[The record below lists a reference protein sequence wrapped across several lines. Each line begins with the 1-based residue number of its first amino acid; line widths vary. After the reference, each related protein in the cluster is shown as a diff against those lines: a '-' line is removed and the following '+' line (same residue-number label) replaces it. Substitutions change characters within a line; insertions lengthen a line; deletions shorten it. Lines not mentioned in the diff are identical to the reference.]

1 MKIQVRDMTK
11 HLRLFNTMI
20 EGELFKNIS
29 YMKKPELE
37 KNFNKYFK
45 AEDYKGKTIYMP
57 QWKGKINLPGNV
69 TREKFHA
76 IAPKGGMRMRTK
88 AKKEAEKKEEP
99 PKKRKILIKKKP
111 VEKYESKKSNAAD
124 PAVKAKIDKLR
135 KKGR

>member
-57 QWKGKINLPGNV
+57 QWKGKINLPRTV

-76 IAPKGGMRMRTK
+76 IAPKGGMKTK
-88 AKKEAEKKEEP
+88 AKKKVEKKEMATQTQTEEKKRP
-99 PKKRKILIKKKP
+99 KYIITKSGKKIKTKPKK
-111 VEKYESKKSNAAD
+111 
-124 PAVKAKIDKLR
+124 
-135 KKGR
+135 

>member
-57 QWKGKINLPGNV
+57 QWKGKINLPRTV

-76 IAPKGGMRMRTK
+76 IAPKGGMKTK
-88 AKKEAEKKEEP
+88 AKKKVEKKEMATQTQTEE
-99 PKKRKILIKKKP
+99 KKKP
-111 VEKYESKKSNAAD
+111 KYIITKSGKKIKTK
-124 PAVKAKIDKLR
+124 P
-135 KKGR
+135 KK

>member
-57 QWKGKINLPGNV
+57 QWKGKINLPRTV

-76 IAPKGGMRMRTK
+76 IAPKGGMKTK
-88 AKKEAEKKEEP
+88 AKKKVEKKEMATQTQTEEKKRP
-99 PKKRKILIKKKP
+99 KYIITKAGKKIKNKPKK
-111 VEKYESKKSNAAD
+111 
-124 PAVKAKIDKLR
+124 
-135 KKGR
+135 